1 MIYLKNNEINIEVN
15 SESYFEELGVVLEV
29 SDGIVTIEGLYNV
42 AFGEM
47 IEIIVPGSNPV
58 VGIILNI
65 ETSQVSAVIFSSDID
80 IVPSYLVMRKYILM
94 SVPTGEALLGRIM
107 DPLGNTLDDLGIMA
121 HKGFRTIEQVAPSII
136 SRSAVN
142 TPLETGLKV
151 VDSMVPIGHGQRELI
166 IGDTKTGKT
175 SIAIDAILNQKTE
188 DTICVYVAIGQKRSS
203 VVRIAKLL
211 KNKECL
217 NSTVIVAATAS
228 DSAAMQYIA
237 PYSGCAIAEYFMS
250 KGLRV
255 LIIFDDLSK
264 HAVSYRQLS
273 LLLRRPPG
281 REGYPGDVFFLHSRL
296 LERSANLKQG
306 GSITALPIIE
316 TIQGDV
322 SAYVPTNVISI
333 TDGQIFLE
341 TELFS
346 KGVRPAVSPGLSVS
360 RVGSAAQN
368 KVIKNMAGTLK
379 LELAQFREVEGFTK
393 LGLVLDDATKNLV
406 DKGSKLTSLLIQKRY
421 APLQIFEQILLLFA
435 SLNDFLKRVSANHI
449 NLFEIEFLNF
459 FRNSIYY
466 YPISRSLSIMKFPAI
481 LVPFMLNKF
490 VKEFMIYLNLNY

>member
-1 MIYLKNNEINIEVN
+1 MLILNNEIAIEN
-15 SESYFEELGVVLEV
+15 NNESYFEELGVVLEV

-47 IEIIVPGSNPV
+47 IEIVIPGGNPV

-65 ETSQVSAVIFSSDID
+65 ETTQVSAVIFSSDID

-107 DPLGNTLDDLGIMA
+107 DPLGNTLDDLGPMT
-121 HKGFRTIEQVAPSII
+121 HKGFSTIEQVAPSII

-142 TPLETGLKV
+142 NPLETGLKV

-237 PYSGCAIAEYFMS
+237 PYSGCAIAEYFM
-250 KGLRV
+250 KAGLRV

-264 HAVSYRQLS
+264 HAVS
-273 LLLRRPPG
+273 
-281 REGYPGDVFFLHSRL
+281 
-296 LERSANLKQG
+296 
-306 GSITALPIIE
+306 
-316 TIQGDV
+316 
-322 SAYVPTNVISI
+322 
-333 TDGQIFLE
+333 
-341 TELFS
+341 
-346 KGVRPAVSPGLSVS
+346 
-360 RVGSAAQN
+360 
-368 KVIKNMAGTLK
+368 
-379 LELAQFREVEGFTK
+379 
-393 LGLVLDDATKNLV
+393 
-406 DKGSKLTSLLIQKRY
+406 
-421 APLQIFEQILLLFA
+421 
-435 SLNDFLKRVSANHI
+435 
-449 NLFEIEFLNF
+449 
-459 FRNSIYY
+459 
-466 YPISRSLSIMKFPAI
+466 
-481 LVPFMLNKF
+481 
-490 VKEFMIYLNLNY
+490 